1 MSYSL
6 KTGKAETLKWF
17 QDNEKQIKKIV
28 DIGPGSG
35 TYINLIKEEH
45 NCCTDAEWISIEI
58 WKPYID
64 QYKLESRY
72 NQVINQDIRTV
83 DWSSLSPISVV
94 IAGDVLEHITKIE
107 AIALVDNILSV
118 AGTLIV
124 SIPIVHMPQDDHTYE
139 NPYEA
144 HVKDDWSHQEVMD
157 TWPQYIKNHYRKSR
171 KSKLGV
177 YWMTK

>member
-6 KTGKAETLKWF
+6 RTGKAETLKWF
-17 QDNEKQIKKIV
+17 QDNEARIKKIV

-35 TYINLIKEEH
+35 TYINLIKEEN
-45 NCCTDAEWISIEI
+45 NCCSSAHWIGVEI
-58 WKPYID
+58 WKPYIEQYNLERRYD
-64 QYKLESRY
+64 QVL
-72 NQVINQDIRTV
+72 NQDIRNV
-83 DWSSLSPISVV
+83 DWAALGQISAV
-94 IAGDVLEHITKIE
+94 IAGDVLEHITKEE
-107 AIALVDNILSV
+107 AIVLVDKILSV
-118 AGTLIV
+118 ADTLIV

-144 HVKDDWSHQEVMD
+144 HIKDDWSHEEVMD
-157 TWPQYIKNHYRKSR
+157 TWPHYIKNHYRKSR